1 MGGMSI
7 FAILGL
13 FGPTLGGWWILWA
26 LPRGLLRLF
35 SHSTTLTPCHHFWQA
50 RSEHLVEIWN
60 SSTTQLHHSLGP
72 FTLSFDSEAD
82 GKSLEGRSNYE
93 QHAHQLLEFLHFDL
107 EKKSQLHFWVTS
119 LTSFHQRA
127 QWLQLPKIITLT
139 FVPLF
144 IVLNYCIGPMAY
156 L

>member
-1 MGGMSI
+1 MV
-7 FAILGL
+7 GL
-13 FGPTLGGWWILWA
+13 ASCCWAGWEGVF
-26 LPRGLLRLF
+26 RGLALGVAVL
-35 SHSTTLTPCHHFWQA
+35 
-50 RSEHLVEIWN
+50 LVVAQVLPP
-60 SSTTQLHHSLGP
+60 TTQLHHSLGP

-127 QWLQLPKIITLT
+127 Q
-139 FVPLF
+139 
-144 IVLNYCIGPMAY
+144 
-156 L
+156 